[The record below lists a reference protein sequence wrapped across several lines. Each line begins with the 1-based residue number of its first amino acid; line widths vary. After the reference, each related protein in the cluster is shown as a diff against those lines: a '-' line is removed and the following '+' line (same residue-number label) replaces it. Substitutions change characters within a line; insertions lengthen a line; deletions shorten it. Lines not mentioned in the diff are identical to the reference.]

1 MGNLV
6 SDISGAKFCFTGENM
21 VKVLIIEDDSSARL
35 VTKLHL
41 RNEYQVVEASD
52 GMEAMELLKHQ
63 SVDLIIADVMMPK
76 MNGYEFVEQFRM
88 MDKITP
94 VLLLTAKKEWK
105 DKKMGFA
112 IGIDDYMTKP
122 VNYEELQWRIRA
134 LLRRAKISN
143 EKQIIIGDVVI
154 SEDFN
159 MVVRGEEK
167 ITLPKKEFELL
178 FKLLSYP
185 NKIFT
190 VSQILDNIWGYDS
203 NSDETTVR
211 THINRLRKKF
221 ADWNEFEI
229 VTIRGLGYRGK
240 LNE

>member
-1 MGNLV
+1 
-6 SDISGAKFCFTGENM
+6 M

-88 MDKITP
+88 MDKNTP
-94 VLLLTAKKEWK
+94 VLLLTAKKEWQ

-167 ITLPKKEFELL
+167 ITLSKKEFELL

-190 VSQILDNIWGYDS
+190 VSQILDDIWGYDS

-229 VTIRGLGYRGK
+229 VTIRGLGYRGE